1 MFSLKSFSVSRC
13 FIAVLKQKE
22 RILSLSQMKPW
33 NTATMRRAT
42 SLETSS
48 ICKLRVNNLFLTRSL
63 EGFLLNVPKQNLQ
76 ANPEN
81 PVL

>member
-1 MFSLKSFSVSRC
+1 MFHSCVKTKRKNFKLVTNEALKYC
-13 FIAVLKQKE
+13 YH
-22 RILSLSQMKPW
+22 
-33 NTATMRRAT
+33 ATGN
-42 SLETSS
+42 LETSS

-63 EGFLLNVPKQNLQ
+63 EGFLLNVSKQNLQ

>member
-1 MFSLKSFSVSRC
+1 MFHSCVKTKRKNFKLVTNEALKYC
-13 FIAVLKQKE
+13 YH
-22 RILSLSQMKPW
+22 
-33 NTATMRRAT
+33 ATGN
-42 SLETSS
+42 LETSS

-81 PVL
+81 LVL

>member
-1 MFSLKSFSVSRC
+1 MFHSCVKTKRKNFKLVTNEALKYC
-13 FIAVLKQKE
+13 YH
-22 RILSLSQMKPW
+22 
-33 NTATMRRAT
+33 ATGN
-42 SLETSS
+42 LETSS
-48 ICKLRVNNLFLTRSL
+48 ICKLHVNNLFLTRSL

>member
-1 MFSLKSFSVSRC
+1 MFHSCVKTKIKNFKLVTNEALKYC
-13 FIAVLKQKE
+13 YH
-22 RILSLSQMKPW
+22 
-33 NTATMRRAT
+33 ATGN
-42 SLETSS
+42 LESSS